1 MEAFSARPHRRVQPL
16 LCQPLRARC
25 AGPYRVLCPTAPR
38 GDRPLCEGCFCG
50 RPTRW
55 QRMSPRAVLEGTR
68 LPSEGG
74 PGRLEC
80 CEGGGVTGRC
90 PAAPHRDPPKGFVQ
104 DVAPSPTSSW

>member
-25 AGPYRVLCPTAPR
+25 AGAIPGALPHGSTRGSAPLR
-38 GDRPLCEGCFCG
+38 GLLLREAHTVAED
-50 RPTRW
+50 
-55 QRMSPRAVLEGTR
+55 VLEGTR